1 MEHSTQQSRRGW
13 SFQKGHV
20 VQEKTATLTLS
31 HTGFHSG
38 RRDAHAWR
46 EPEPET
52 SNTGKLQVCLRVKF
66 GFNSNKLYSA
76 LTTTLAMHIISFD
89 GHHLHFTENIG
100 GTERVS
106 NSPKVTQLALGV
118 RM

>member
-1 MEHSTQQSRRGW
+1 M
-13 SFQKGHV
+13 
-20 VQEKTATLTLS
+20 QEKTATLTLS